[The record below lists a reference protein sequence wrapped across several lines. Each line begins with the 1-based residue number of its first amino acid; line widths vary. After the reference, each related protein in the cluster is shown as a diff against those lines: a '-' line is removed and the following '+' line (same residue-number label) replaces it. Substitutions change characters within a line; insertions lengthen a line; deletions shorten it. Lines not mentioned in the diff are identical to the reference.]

1 MSMTFVTLP
10 EPIRITDPIEV
21 MFTEYHVYQD
31 IRISVAGSTLASIA
45 VSGLTPDAF
54 VLREI
59 LQNAI
64 DAEILKMTKS
74 RTPKLEDFLW
84 AYKKVK
90 VQDVGKWKL
99 IENEGT
105 LTEDIFI
112 FGYSTKEEEK
122 KEGCRLIGRF
132 GVGLKESIFVL
143 LYEGA
148 HILMAFGGHI
158 YGFGYYYKGKIYYD
172 LDLPT
177 IIANARDISPV
188 ILRGQYNVKDKV
200 LTYVPVIV
208 KSPIPLL
215 YPYEK
220 PYHTSPE
227 EKGHVYHNGLYSGAW
242 EVPLDVNVCN
252 VSTDQYRKDVYISP
266 CFIGALHMIVDDEMS
281 NVFKEILLRYAV
293 WKKYLLKFE
302 IPVDFK
308 ILFGLARDKL
318 RDVLQKAL
326 IMAVDE
332 KLKEIKGK
340 IIIVDKVNSIKSD
353 EVEGIGL
360 PDIETSYIDTVRS
373 YLIDKG
379 YQVFS
384 YSEAVSGKFLK
395 YYNDISEQIDSV
407 EIRAL
412 VRLAEWLYSIGVKIM
427 EQYQIPGYEERL
439 NKIGTNRF
447 DILEPIPGIFDIDVR
462 VVKEQ
467 YKNMFAESV
476 GETVKVGSE
485 YIIILNRLKEDH
497 WLLYV
502 GIMLHEL
509 NHIYSDFEHGT
520 FQWEN
525 IYNVLYMV
533 DILAP
538 GIKNYVINLIR
549 LAVYNPELF
558 LKVNNIKALPN
569 YVLPRE
575 LIENEQCL
583 GYIDNERI
591 KCDLSSF
598 VMLKLINDEGMLKL
612 EVESV

>member
-1 MSMTFVTLP
+1 MTFVTLP
-10 EPIRITDPIEV
+10 EPIRITDPVEV
-21 MFTEYHVYQD
+21 TFTEYHVYGD
-31 IRISVAGSTLASIA
+31 IVMHIAKSTRDSLRD
-45 VSGLTPDAF
+45 SGITPESF
-54 VLREI
+54 VLREM

-90 VQDVGKWKL
+90 IQDVGKWKL

-105 LTEDIFI
+105 LTEDIFL

-122 KEGCRLIGRF
+122 KEGCRLVGRF
-132 GVGLKESIFVL
+132 GVGLKESIFML
-143 LYEGA
+143 LYDGK
-148 HILMAFGGHI
+148 HMLMAFNGRI
-158 YGFGYYYKGKIYYD
+158 YGFGYYYNGKVYYD
-172 LDLPT
+172 LDLD
-177 IIANARDISPV
+177 IVRDPEKKVSPV
-188 ILRGQYNVKDKV
+188 ILRGQYNIRDKV
-200 LTYVPVIV
+200 LVYVPATVE
-208 KSPIPLL
+208 SEIPLL

-220 PYHTSPE
+220 PYHVSSDK
-227 EKGHVYHNGLYSGAW
+227 KGHVYHNGLYSGAW
-242 EVPLDVNVCN
+242 GVPLDVNVCN
-252 VSTDQYRKDVYISP
+252 VSADQYRKDAYISS
-266 CFIGALHMIVDDEMS
+266 CFINALQMIVDDEMS
-281 NVFKEILLRYAV
+281 DVFREILLKYAV

-308 ILFGLARDKL
+308 ILFSLARDKL

-340 IIIVDKVNSIKSD
+340 IIIVDRVNSIKSD
-353 EVEGIGL
+353 EVAGIGL
-360 PDIETSYIDTVRS
+360 PDIETSYIDTIKS
-373 YLIDKG
+373 YLIGKG

-427 EQYQIPGYEERL
+427 EQYKIPGYEERL
-439 NKIGTNRF
+439 KKIGTNKF
-447 DILEPIPGIFDIDVR
+447 DILDPIPGIFDTDVR
-462 VVKEQ
+462 IVKEQ
-467 YKNMFAESV
+467 YKDMFAESV
-476 GETVKVGSE
+476 GETVKVGNE
-485 YIIILNRLKEDH
+485 HIIILNRLEKDH

-538 GIKNYVINLIR
+538 DIKNYVINLIR